1 MIGENK
7 EGNAPEGNEPPV
19 VVTADAI
26 KFQEG
31 FQVDETVRD
40 EFLTIINDDKLS
52 RPELA
57 QKLIDLQ
64 AKFAQSQSDDLTAD
78 WEKQQDEWRAEV
90 AADKE
95 IGGDKLDQNLA
106 EIKKVV
112 LEYGSDEVNEILTNT
127 GAGNNIHVIRMMYKI
142 AKALNEGTGHV
153 TGSPSQPEKSAAQKL
168 YPSMK

>member
-1 MIGENK
+1 MENK
-7 EGNAPEGNEPPV
+7 APEAPV
-19 VVTADAI
+19 VLTAESI
-26 KFQEG
+26 KIPEG
-31 FQVDETVRD
+31 FSVDEAVRD
-40 EFLTIINDDKLS
+40 EFLTIMNDDKLAGPD
-52 RPELA
+52 RA

-64 AKFAQSQSDDLTAD
+64 AKFAQSQSDALTAA
-78 WEKQQDEWRAEV
+78 WEKQQDDWRAEV

-127 GAGNNIHVIRMMYKI
+127 GAGNNIHVIRMMHKI
-142 AKALNEGTGHV
+142 AKALNEGTGHA